1 MARKSIKILN
11 GRASALPPTE
21 KFPRWRVIWTD
32 PVTGKRRQTSGGDS
46 LDSAKAKAAEILG
59 DYVSDSESGVRPPTF
74 DECFHSWMDAK
85 KPQIAEQTAANY
97 VYVYQRFIKPEIGEQ
112 SITAIGQRSIRA
124 IQVSGV
130 EFPILVKRII
140 KGVFEQAENWTHRPA
155 DHYADCIVIR
165 SSRNEKRRDYVARG
179 DIPSS
184 KLVASFIITAYGTL
198 QQNPLDDPA
207 VTVWNPESATHK
219 RSARRMS
226 FAPGLG
232 LTQPDDTC
240 FRNGVPF
247 ETIYPDYQKPEEIKD
262 DANRHATR
270 LAFMNRKAM
279 ICRRVGLITALGAGG
294 GLRIGEVLA
303 LRVRHILTREQV
315 ALRYQLG
322 QSREESAWRGETHV
336 CEQIT
341 RGGAGQMR
349 LTTPKYDHDRIVH
362 IPAFLPNWNG
372 FGLGTHRT
380 QIAGVIP
387 RFADPQVSLWTAT
400 DEEVRTLWQAG
411 FTPLGWLYW
420 RHLDEL
426 WTTMPRTGKPSMQ
439 EEIDAFMN
447 LLLFPSV
454 SRGIPSKSEFAI
466 DPNWPYDAS
475 IPEGTGG
482 YQHPSNYMKH
492 SALIYDYVAQ
502 IHGEWPI
509 NRVNSKTR
517 KGWTHHSLRHYAASS
532 RIQAGVPLPIVAREL
547 GHKDAAF
554 TLQRYGHMMADAIP
568 ETGFDY

>member
-1 MARKSIKILN
+1 M
-11 GRASALPPTE
+11 
-21 KFPRWRVIWTD
+21 IWTD

-59 DYVSDSESGVRPPTF
+59 DYVPDSESGVRPPTF

-270 LAFMNRKAM
+270 LALSPNQTKR
-279 ICRRVGLITALGAGG
+279 GL
-294 GLRIGEVLA
+294 
-303 LRVRHILTREQV
+303 
-315 ALRYQLG
+315 
-322 QSREESAWRGETHV
+322 
-336 CEQIT
+336 
-341 RGGAGQMR
+341 
-349 LTTPKYDHDRIVH
+349 
-362 IPAFLPNWNG
+362 PA
-372 FGLGTHRT
+372 
-380 QIAGVIP
+380 
-387 RFADPQVSLWTAT
+387 
-400 DEEVRTLWQAG
+400 
-411 FTPLGWLYW
+411 
-420 RHLDEL
+420 
-426 WTTMPRTGKPSMQ
+426 
-439 EEIDAFMN
+439 
-447 LLLFPSV
+447 
-454 SRGIPSKSEFAI
+454 
-466 DPNWPYDAS
+466 
-475 IPEGTGG
+475 
-482 YQHPSNYMKH
+482 
-492 SALIYDYVAQ
+492 
-502 IHGEWPI
+502 
-509 NRVNSKTR
+509 
-517 KGWTHHSLRHYAASS
+517 
-532 RIQAGVPLPIVAREL
+532 
-547 GHKDAAF
+547 
-554 TLQRYGHMMADAIP
+554 
-568 ETGFDY
+568 

>member
-1 MARKSIKILN
+1 
-11 GRASALPPTE
+11 
-21 KFPRWRVIWTD
+21 
-32 PVTGKRRQTSGGDS
+32 
-46 LDSAKAKAAEILG
+46 
-59 DYVSDSESGVRPPTF
+59 
-74 DECFHSWMDAK
+74 MDAK

-270 LAFMNRKAM
+270 LAFARPCGTRQIPDEAEAGRA
-279 ICRRVGLITALGAGG
+279 RRARCGRRRDSEGRSGTCAQGH
-294 GLRIGEVLA
+294 
-303 LRVRHILTREQV
+303 VRHRRRSGPRAPTSSQN
-315 ALRYQLG
+315 
-322 QSREESAWRGETHV
+322 QSLPASNR
-336 CEQIT
+336 
-341 RGGAGQMR
+341 
-349 LTTPKYDHDRIVH
+349 RIRQSNH
-362 IPAFLPNWNG
+362 
-372 FGLGTHRT
+372 
-380 QIAGVIP
+380 
-387 RFADPQVSLWTAT
+387 RFASTV
-400 DEEVRTLWQAG
+400 
-411 FTPLGWLYW
+411 
-420 RHLDEL
+420 
-426 WTTMPRTGKPSMQ
+426 
-439 EEIDAFMN
+439 
-447 LLLFPSV
+447 
-454 SRGIPSKSEFAI
+454 
-466 DPNWPYDAS
+466 
-475 IPEGTGG
+475 
-482 YQHPSNYMKH
+482 
-492 SALIYDYVAQ
+492 
-502 IHGEWPI
+502 
-509 NRVNSKTR
+509 
-517 KGWTHHSLRHYAASS
+517 
-532 RIQAGVPLPIVAREL
+532 
-547 GHKDAAF
+547 
-554 TLQRYGHMMADAIP
+554 
-568 ETGFDY
+568 